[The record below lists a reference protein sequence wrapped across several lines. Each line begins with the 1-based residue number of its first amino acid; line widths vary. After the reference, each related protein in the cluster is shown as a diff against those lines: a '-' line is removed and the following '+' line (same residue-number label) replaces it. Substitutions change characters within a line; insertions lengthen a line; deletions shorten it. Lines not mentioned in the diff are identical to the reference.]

1 MHCWSGLWRL
11 AGAVF
16 LLAAACLA
24 MLGTLHDQRLHIAW
38 LGVGTGGQAI
48 RIQTPGGR
56 TALIDGGSNPN
67 ALETALGQ
75 QLPFWQRTLDL
86 VVLTNPKAGRLPGLM
101 DIIGHYHILQA
112 ADAGMLHPSAS
123 YASWRATLEQRGIP
137 YARLSQGETIQL
149 EPDALL
155 QVLSP
160 GATLST
166 DTQNVDTNALIL
178 RLVTPGLRVLLLGET
193 DTTALSN
200 LISSR
205 ANVRADI
212 VQVALQPNQ
221 SPEMLL
227 GSANLLPAIQP
238 AMIVITPTSAT
249 SGGTPP
255 SAPAAVSTTI
265 RTFSIASTGTLA
277 LTASAGQWWLDL

>member
-1 MHCWSGLWRL
+1 M
-11 AGAVF
+11 
-16 LLAAACLA
+16 
-24 MLGTLHDQRLHIAW
+24 
-38 LGVGTGGQAI
+38 
-48 RIQTPGGR
+48 
-56 TALIDGGSNPN
+56 
-67 ALETALGQ
+67 
-75 QLPFWQRTLDL
+75 
-86 VVLTNPKAGRLPGLM
+86 
-101 DIIGHYHILQA
+101 
-112 ADAGMLHPSAS
+112 
-123 YASWRATLEQRGIP
+123 
-137 YARLSQGETIQL
+137 
-149 EPDALL
+149 
-155 QVLSP
+155 
-160 GATLST
+160 
-166 DTQNVDTNALIL
+166 DTNALIL

-221 SPEMLL
+221 SLEMLL

-238 AMIVITPTSAT
+238 AMIVVTPASAT
-249 SGGTPP
+249 TNGTST